1 MNSGKDFSQMLPV
14 GTVLDG
20 RYRIERYLASG
31 GFGNTY
37 EAVDTKLGCRV
48 AVKEFFLSQQ
58 STRGTDGCS
67 VTVTSPSARVLFE
80 HYLEKFK
87 TEARRISQLRN
98 NHIVRVS
105 DLFDA
110 NDTSYYVMDFVDG
123 ESLKKRIQNGGP
135 LSAEEAVKTC
145 RQVLDALEVIH
156 RAGLYHLDVKPA
168 NIMLTAG
175 DEAVLI
181 DFGASKQIDSTGGVT
196 LHSQMVFSPGYAP
209 SEQMDGK
216 ADRVGPWTDF
226 YALGATL
233 YAMLSGQTPPSPSD
247 ITDDGEDAF
256 SFVSWPS
263 ALKQAVLKMM
273 FPSTKKRPQNVEE
286 VRALLEGKPA
296 EKNPVNS
303 GETTI
308 LPTPVNP
315 APNVGQKSEGRRN
328 ENPVHENDLPVSRD
342 DAVVPARPNETSQE
356 TQIIGNKDRTFTVRG
371 VSFKMIAVEGG
382 TFMMGATPEQGED
395 ARQNEKPAHQV
406 TLDGFMIGE
415 TVVTQ
420 ALWKAVMGNNPSR
433 FKDDDRPVE
442 TVSWNDCQNF
452 ITQLNSMTGE
462 HFRLPTEAEWEFAA
476 RGGNKSNHTK
486 YAGGSDIYS
495 VGWFCENSK
504 KSKSFIGRMFSE
516 GSTQPVA
523 MKDPNELGLYDMS
536 GNVWEWCQDW
546 YDKDYFSKSPVTNPY
561 NEIIAYYHV
570 DRGGGWIN
578 DVGGCRVSSRD
589 YFTPDYAFDALGL
602 RLAL

>member
-1 MNSGKDFSQMLPV
+1 MSNDMNSRKDFSQMLPV
-14 GTVLDG
+14 GTMLDG

-37 EAVDTKLGCRV
+37 EAVDTKLGCKV

-67 VTVTSPSARVLFE
+67 VTVTSPSARELFN

-123 ESLKKRIQNGGP
+123 ESLKQRIQDGGS
-135 LSAEEAVKTC
+135 LSAEAAVKIY
-145 RQVLDALEVIH
+145 RQVLGALEVIH
-156 RAGLYHLDVKPA
+156 SAGLYHLDVKPA
-168 NIMLTAG
+168 NIMLTT
-175 DEAVLI
+175 DDNAVLI

-209 SEQMDGK
+209 SEQMDAK
-216 ADRVGPWTDF
+216 ANRVGPWTDF

-247 ITDDGEDAF
+247 ITDDGEEAF
-256 SFVSWPS
+256 SFTSWPS
-263 ALKQAVLKMM
+263 DLKQAVLKMM
-273 FPSTKKRPQNVEE
+273 APSTKDRPQDVEHMRE
-286 VRALLEGKPA
+286 LLEDKPA
-296 EKNPVNS
+296 VKNHANS

-315 APNVGQKSEGRRN
+315 APKAGQESE
-328 ENPVHENDLPVSRD
+328 
-342 DAVVPARPNETSQE
+342 E
-356 TQIIGNKDRTFTVRG
+356 TQVVGNSDRTFTVCG

-382 TFMMGATPEQGED
+382 AFMMGATPEQGED
-395 ARQNEKPAHQV
+395 ARQNEMPAHQV
-406 TLDGFMIGE
+406 SLDGFMIGE

-420 ALWKAVMGNNPSR
+420 ALWEAVMGYNPSH
-433 FKDDDRPVE
+433 FKGDDRPVE
-442 TVSWNDCQNF
+442 MVNWNDCQNF
-452 ITQLNSMTGE
+452 ITKLNSITSE

-476 RGGNKSNHTK
+476 RGGHKSKKYK
-486 YAGGSDIYS
+486 YAGSKKLDEVAWYK
-495 VGWFCENSK
+495 ENSK
-504 KSKSFIGRMFSE
+504 STTSIFSSR
-516 GSTQPVA
+516 STHSVFC
-523 MKDPNELGLYDMS
+523 KKPNEFGIFDMS
-536 GNVWEWCQDW
+536 GNVWEWCQDG
-546 YDKDYFSKSPVTNPY
+546 YDHNYYSKSPAKNPCNNTNKTY
-561 NEIIAYYHV
+561 RVY
-570 DRGGGWIN
+570 RGGSWYSNAN
-578 DVGGCRVSSRD
+578 DCRVACRYCNAPEISCGTVG
-589 YFTPDYAFDALGL
+589 F